1 MRKYSLVVLII
12 LLCTSLFMTF
22 PCKAA
27 TAWSDDFDDGDYE
40 GWMVTSGFFS
50 AEDRILRTVP
60 GYSIY
65 YIYCPS
71 YVTTGTWSFDMLVGP
86 DARFDLIYS
95 QQSEGKRLVLYLS
108 GVNIVLRSFQSL
120 INPSRSVQLAAYD
133 LPRSMI
139 GWQHFDVTRD
149 SDGRTCVYNNGT
161 LVIDVVDATVMTS
174 EFIRWISRG
183 GAIDNIVVSNTIDIE
198 PPPPTPFYMQTWFLA
213 AVGIVVAIVV
223 IVAFLKLRK

>member
-27 TAWSDDFDDGDYE
+27 TVWSDDFDDGDYE

-50 AEDRILRTVP
+50 AEDKILRTVP
-60 GYSIY
+60 GYSNY
-65 YIYCPS
+65 VLYCPS

-120 INPSRSVQLAAYD
+120 TNPSRSVQLAAYN
-133 LPRSMI
+133 LPRSMT

-198 PPPPTPFYMQTWFLA
+198 PPPSTPFYMQTWFLA

-223 IVAFLKLRK
+223 IVAFLKIRK